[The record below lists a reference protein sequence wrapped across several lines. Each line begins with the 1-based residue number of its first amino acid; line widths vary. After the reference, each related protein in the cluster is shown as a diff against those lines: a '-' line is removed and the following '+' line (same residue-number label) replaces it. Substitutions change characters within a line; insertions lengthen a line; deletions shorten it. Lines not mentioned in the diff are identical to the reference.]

1 VVINRPTAL
10 TTSYDRE
17 KNSPYLMVIFMG
29 QNDGNFNADD
39 LVDRHRLMIQH
50 ANAKHTI
57 VLGLSSG
64 SATSRADYEAAMK
77 KAFGRYFISLREYLL
92 QYGLAD
98 AGLTPTTSDTT
109 AMMGGT
115 VPPQLLVDGVH
126 YTAATKTVIGN
137 LIYKRCCELGIF
149 EA

>member
-1 VVINRPTAL
+1 
-10 TTSYDRE
+10 
-17 KNSPYLMVIFMG
+17 MVIFMG
-29 QNDGNFNADD
+29 QNGGYNNDNDE
-39 LVDRHRLMIQH
+39 LVNLHRLMIDH
-50 ANAKHTI
+50 ANAKHVI

-64 SATSRADYEAAMK
+64 SATSRADYEAAMR
-77 KAFGRYFISLREYLL
+77 KAFGRYFISLREYLS

-98 AGLTPTTSDTT
+98 AGLTPTTADTT
-109 AMMGGT
+109 AMMEGT
-115 VPPQLLVDGVH
+115 VPPQLLADGVH